1 MIEGA
6 YNRAGGLITE
16 EFYNRGGGGGGR
28 GDGITDNRR
37 RIYPRLA
44 CKSSSW

>member
-16 EFYNRGGGGGGR
+16 EFYNRGGEGGGGR
-28 GDGITDNRR
+28 YN
-37 RIYPRLA
+37 
-44 CKSSSW
+44 